1 MQFHL
6 TRKTVF
12 RYRAFIDSLLTK
24 WEFRVF
30 VVRKV
35 NENTDCFVHIIST
48 DII

>member
-12 RYRAFIDSLLTK
+12 RYRAFIESLLTK
-24 WEFRVF
+24 FRVF
-30 VVRKV
+30 VISKF
-35 NENTDCFVHIIST
+35 NENTDCFVQIIST